1 MKGEVSLHTGDLL
14 RELRRQFK
22 YIHFVLENTAK
33 MNDATK
39 AKLTD
44 KFDIEPITINS
55 ADFSASR
62 RSRYYW

>member
-1 MKGEVSLHTGDLL
+1 
-14 RELRRQFK
+14 
-22 YIHFVLENTAK
+22 
-33 MNDATK
+33 MNEATK

-62 RSRYYW
+62 RLRYYW